1 MHIQIKAVNL
11 AMTPSVDT
19 YVREKVPKLEKLLAP
34 HQNEAAVADVMLIFA
49 EHDMKVTKDKCHI
62 TISGLGQGH
71 TAHAETE
78 EPEMHVAI
86 DACVQ
91 KLEEQLRREKEKRR
105 DHISKANTEAKQMPV
120 EELMETEPVDE
131 TGEDGK
137 S

>member
-11 AMTPSVDT
+11 DITPSVDN

-34 HQNEAAVADVMLIFA
+34 HQNEAAVADVILIYA
-49 EHDMKVTKDKCHI
+49 AHDMKVTKDKCHI

-71 TAHAETE
+71 TVHAETE

-91 KLEEQLRREKEKRR
+91 KVEEQLRREKEKRR
-105 DHISKANTEAKQMPV
+105 DHISKANTEAKQLPV
-120 EELMETEPVDE
+120 EALMETEPIDE
-131 TGEDGK
+131 PADK
-137 S
+137 DD